1 MFRSVFASAVLC
13 AFAAFG
19 ADELVEAPVVD
30 VPLTGA
36 QPVLE
41 AAPVP
46 QAEVLEAPPLVQADG
61 DEELEHGDDGA
72 LEDSVAEA
80 AADAAA
86 LAEAGIRYTA
96 DLSDEALAKLW
107 AEDPAA
113 LGSLSVGLAEA
124 GRIVNGVQVPPGDSW
139 VAVDP
144 QNAWGAQETVDFV
157 TAAAAEVR
165 RLFPEAP
172 PLRIG
177 HIGRKDGG
185 HLRPHRSHQSG
196 RDVDVGFYYPRGEDP
211 GRLSKRRDQAM
222 DLAMNWA
229 FLKAVITL
237 TDVQFVFLDQ
247 RIQDRL
253 YDFALKQ
260 GEDKAWLD
268 RVFRAGHA
276 SLVKHARRHRDH
288 FHVRFYA
295 PRSQELGRRI
305 TPLLAKKPEQNLV
318 IHRVKK
324 GDTLGALARRF
335 NSTVK
340 LIQKANGMTTTAL
353 SVGRTLN
360 IPLRGPCTS
369 CPVPPPLVVPPRCLP
384 PEAPPKS

>member
-1 MFRSVFASAVLC
+1 MIRLVLSSAVLW
-13 AFAAFG
+13 AFAALADGELIETPVVELPLTTLQPASEAAASAPAG
-19 ADELVEAPVVD
+19 ALPLETPPPVEA
-30 VPLTGA
+30 
-36 QPVLE
+36 
-41 AAPVP
+41 
-46 QAEVLEAPPLVQADG
+46 
-61 DEELEHGDDGA
+61 ELEQGYDGA
-72 LEDSVAEA
+72 LEDSEAEA

-86 LAEAGIRYTA
+86 LLEAGVRYSA
-96 DLSDEALAKLW
+96 DVSDEELARLW
-107 AEDPAA
+107 VENPAA

-124 GRIVNGVQVPPGDSW
+124 GRVVNGVQVKPGDSW
-139 VAVDP
+139 VVVDP
-144 QNAWGAQETVDFV
+144 QNAWGTQETVDFI

-165 RLFPEAP
+165 RLFPDAP

-185 HLRPHRSHQSG
+185 YLRPHRSHQSG

-222 DLAMNWA
+222 DLAVNWA
-229 FLKAVITL
+229 FLKAIITL

-260 GEDKAWLD
+260 GEDKTWLD

-276 SLVKHARRHRDH
+276 SIVKHARRHRDH

-295 PRSQELGRRI
+295 ARSQELGRRI
-305 TPLLAKKPEQNLV
+305 LPLLAKQPEQNLV
-318 IHRVKK
+318 IHRVKR
-324 GDTLGALARRF
+324 GDTLGSLARRF
-335 NSTVK
+335 NSSVR
-340 LIQKANGMTTTAL
+340 LIQKANGMTTTVL

-360 IPLRGPCTS
+360 IPLRGPCTN
-369 CPVPPPLVVPPRCLP
+369 CPMPPALVVPPRCLP
-384 PEAPPKS
+384 PAPPDKS